1 MKGVNAITS
10 ADESDGKQ
18 MGKGPERVSFV
29 MVLWL
34 EEGEFPEGPEWRWRV
49 IRVQTGKK
57 KYFRR
62 VSDVLAYVSAEAGV
76 GPPR

>member
-10 ADESDGKQ
+10 ADESDGNQLEKR
-18 MGKGPERVSFV
+18 PERVSFV

-49 IRVQTGKK
+49 TRVQTGRK

-62 VSDVLAYVSAEAGV
+62 VADVLSYVSAEAGV
-76 GPPR
+76 APPR

>member
-1 MKGVNAITS
+1 
-10 ADESDGKQ
+10 
-18 MGKGPERVSFV
+18 

-49 IRVQTGKK
+49 TRVQTGTK

-62 VSDVLAYVSAEAGV
+62 VSDVLAHVSAEAGV
-76 GPPR
+76 APPR